1 MEEITN
7 RFITRRL
14 IPITGWENIDEF
26 CRKLKELDAYIAGSF
41 PLQAVLNVEWKSDVD
56 IWVYDEEYQGKN
68 LRALIAYLL
77 SIGASIPKTYSGK
90 LYEESN
96 YSRLRNDVHR
106 ILECSLNDS
115 KIQIV
120 SCKRPTLDI
129 IRNFDLT
136 ICEVGFDGEKVSI
149 IGDTTMDDII
159 NHRLVPGTSDQSIF
173 EWYRTFRRMIKYI
186 ERGFVNI
193 DRKKFQE
200 VLTNAYIKH
209 MEFLAR
215 IYPDEPKES
224 QDADRSWLNH
234 MFEKLR
240 KQEKYINSPLMLVVK
255 FFENGEVVFA
265 EDLNPKFLDFLLE
278 NHFDFEKPHCDT
290 DKEGRKCTFLGVA
303 IRSGNVN
310 VARFLIEKAKV
321 HFDHEELRF
330 LVQLAPYD
338 KQDEMLSY
346 LSSLNLPGEYYQEE
360 KKFEEKEEKL
370 SDEREGFSTVKIDK
384 FCVQKKSLHGDDME
398 DNQTVMLFFPP
409 KLKGE
414 CYLRIELEQIFK
426 QKQMFIWEGPPAGS
440 GGRWNPKPNKK
451 KPVYKLPWSG
461 VWVNAK
467 VKKLV
472 LRGASVILLRGERK
486 SIGSK
491 FGQGRLY
498 GQWGGHWKQVGMN
511 AEYVE
516 SGDAHPDKRSIVYTG
531 VEGNIDYRE

>member
-14 IPITGWENIDEF
+14 TPITGWDNIDEF

-41 PLQAVLNVEWKSDVD
+41 PLQAVLNVEWKSDID
-56 IWVYDEEYQGKN
+56 IWVYDKEYQGKK
-68 LRALIAYLL
+68 LKALIAYLL
-77 SIGASIPKTYSGK
+77 SIGATLPKTYSSK

-96 YSRLRNDVHR
+96 YSRLKNDVHR
-106 ILECSLNDS
+106 ILDCSLNDS

-173 EWYRTFRRMIKYI
+173 EWFRTFRRMLKYI

-193 DRKKFQE
+193 NRKKFQE
-200 VLTNAYIKH
+200 VLTNAYIEY
-209 MEFLAR
+209 MEHLSR
-215 IYPDEPKES
+215 MYPNHVHDKEH
-224 QDADRSWLNH
+224 RWLNH
-234 MFEKLR
+234 VFGKLH
-240 KQEKYINSPLMLVVK
+240 KKEKYINSPLIFYIK
-255 FFENGEVVFA
+255 FYENGEVAIV
-265 EDLNPKFLDFLLE
+265 EELNPNFLDFLLE
-278 NHFDFEKPHCDT
+278 NHFDFQKAHCDYN
-290 DKEGRKCTFLGVA
+290 DGEGQKCTFLSVA
-303 IRSGNVN
+303 ARDGNIDIV
-310 VARFLIEKAKV
+310 RFLIEKAKV
-321 HFDHEELRF
+321 PFN
-330 LVQLAPYD
+330 YD
-338 KQDEMLSY
+338 SILNIAINNNQREVIKY
-346 LSSLNLPGEYYQEE
+346 LSELFPGEQYQEE
-360 KKFEEKEEKL
+360 KKLEEKFP
-370 SDEREGFSTVKIDK
+370 DEREGFSTVKIDK
-384 FCVQKKSLHGDDME
+384 FCAQKNSLGGDELE
-398 DNQTVMLFFPP
+398 DSQTVMFFFPP

-414 CYLRIELEQIFK
+414 CYLRSELEQIFK

-461 VWVNAK
+461 IWVNAK

-472 LRGASVILLRGERK
+472 LSGVSVILLRGERK

-498 GQWGGHWKQVGMN
+498 GQWGGHWKEVGMN
-511 AEYVE
+511 AVYVE

-531 VEGNIDYRE
+531 VEGNIDFRG